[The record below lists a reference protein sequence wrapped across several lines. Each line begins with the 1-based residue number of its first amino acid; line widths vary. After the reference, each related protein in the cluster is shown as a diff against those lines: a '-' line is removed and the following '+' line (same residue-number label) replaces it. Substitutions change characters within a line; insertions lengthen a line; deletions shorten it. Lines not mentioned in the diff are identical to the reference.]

1 MAGTSP
7 AMTVMERAWHS
18 AAMDSQA
25 QALLEF
31 WFGDADEAREIWFKR
46 DPAFDAALG
55 ERFGALCPRALGG
68 ALDGW
73 AETAPGSLA
82 LVLLLDQL
90 PRNLNRGAAAAF
102 ASDTK
107 ARAVARHAVAQGF
120 DRELPPLRRQ
130 FLYLPF
136 EHSESLADQ
145 EESVRLFAS
154 LPKGTLRDQCVDY
167 AQRHHAI
174 VARFGRFPH
183 RNRALARPSTQ
194 EEEDF
199 LKEPGSS
206 F

>member
-1 MAGTSP
+1 
-7 AMTVMERAWHS
+7 MTTAEMTWHS
-18 AAMDSQA
+18 AAMDRQA

-31 WFGDADEAREIWFKR
+31 WFGDTGAAREVWFKH

-55 ERFGALCPRALGG
+55 ERFGALCPRALRGE
-68 ALDGW
+68 LDGW
-73 AETAPGSLA
+73 AATAAGALA

-102 ASDTK
+102 ACDTK
-107 ARAVARHAVAQGF
+107 ARAVARHAIARGF
-120 DRELPPLRRQ
+120 DQDLPPLQRQ

-136 EHSESLADQ
+136 EHSEILADQ

-154 LPKGTLRDQCVDY
+154 LPEGTFRDHCVDY
-167 AQRHHAI
+167 ARRHHAI

-183 RNRALARPSTQ
+183 RNRTLARPTTQ